1 MGNGKFGCNPIEEG
15 FLTQR
20 QINEEHESLKQ
31 KWNSISQMMK

>member
-1 MGNGKFGCNPIEEG
+1 LAQSQVNMV
-15 FLTQR
+15 LTHV